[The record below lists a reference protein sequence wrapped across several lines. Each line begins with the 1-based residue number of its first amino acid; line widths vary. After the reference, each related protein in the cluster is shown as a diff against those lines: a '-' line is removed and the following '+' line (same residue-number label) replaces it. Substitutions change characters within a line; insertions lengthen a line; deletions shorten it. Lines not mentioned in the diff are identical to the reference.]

1 MSAALH
7 EAPTGAQEPE
17 NEQPLRLFDV
27 KPDPTKPNKISV
39 SISGSVE
46 LDLSRKEDV
55 DFFNALVPGKLVT
68 KETTFF
74 VASVKTTHRRDS
86 EGNVDATPQT
96 KSLVVDGIRIA
107 D

>member
-1 MSAALH
+1 MSALAA
-7 EAPTGAQEPE
+7 APVGADEQEH
-17 NEQPLRLFDV
+17 EQPLRLFDV
-27 KPDPTKPNKISV
+27 KPDPTKPNKISIR
-39 SISGSVE
+39 ISGDVE
-46 LDLSRKEDV
+46 LDLANKDDC
-55 DFFNALVPGKLVT
+55 DFYNSLVPGKLVT

-74 VASVKTTHRRDS
+74 VASVKTTHRRDA